1 MRSFKKKLTVLF
13 AGALLA
19 CSAASLGGCAGYN
32 PAALP
37 GDISGEVTSNGGFVV
52 EKGNYVYFINGSEQ
66 SDADNTYGDVV
77 KGALYRIGKTD
88 LKTGKYDQAERVVSS
103 LFVAQNYDGGVFIY
117 GDYVYFASPTT
128 EKEKDGA
135 VSNSWLSFKRA
146 KLDGSS
152 TQKEIDEY
160 LFRLDNN
167 SVSYRFVEKD
177 GVVYCMYVKD
187 SALYSFNTETKA
199 TTLLVSGASTYYF
212 DTEDAEN
219 GNVYYLMSV
228 PTDVAADASTYQYNQ
243 IYCVTPDATAEV
255 NADETSY
262 TVKGYR
268 TYAFDR
274 ASIVK
279 KNSDFDASD
288 ISQYPYVNLGRL
300 VADGRGSGVAQTKTQ
315 YNDTDDVNASK
326 NAGYKYAILAYR
338 SGRLLFTRVDN
349 DPVSDDVPVYT
360 FTEAQRTA
368 ATDWNAIRANENF
381 MTVAAT
387 SANATASAVYYE
399 AGENALGY
407 LYVSNNNIYRTVV
420 NADGST
426 EEEGTL
432 LSKAEVT
439 TLWKTDGTYLYY
451 YGSGSSGNSLYR
463 LNYTGEATKY
473 NPLLQ
478 PDKDNYAEYA
488 PSKILDVQWNDSWYK
503 PEFAENVLLY
513 CNAQSFGSKAFNYI
527 YAANL
532 NGADGNPMNA
542 KELNAFND
550 KYEEITDYIDDFSD
564 IGADGDNFVL
574 ALKYYFRTGET
585 TAYDEFLA
593 KAEKQGYKEHY
604 RYGDFA
610 QAEFK
615 AFTTHG
621 KNGDTDY
628 AEKFKDE
635 NGKYYSVESYF
646 ISQVGETN
654 EADKKEIESIW
665 RTDFIKP
672 LPKITDSTG
681 WSTAKKVWVTIAI
694 VAGSLAV
701 IAAVT
706 IPLVIAHKKKAKL
719 AADLEATAVRK
730 PKIDTTD
737 DTSIDVYA
745 VDSEEE
751 AGGNNAE
758 ESASEEGK
766 KDE

>member
-228 PTDVAADASTYQYNQ
+228 PTDVTADASTYQYNQ

-368 ATDWNAIRANENF
+368 ATDWKRDQSERKLHD
-381 MTVAAT
+381 
-387 SANATASAVYYE
+387 
-399 AGENALGY
+399 GGGY
-407 LYVSNNNIYRTVV
+407 VR
-420 NADGST
+420 
-426 EEEGTL
+426 E
-432 LSKAEVT
+432 
-439 TLWKTDGTYLYY
+439 
-451 YGSGSSGNSLYR
+451 
-463 LNYTGEATKY
+463 
-473 NPLLQ
+473 
-478 PDKDNYAEYA
+478 
-488 PSKILDVQWNDSWYK
+488 
-503 PEFAENVLLY
+503 
-513 CNAQSFGSKAFNYI
+513 
-527 YAANL
+527 
-532 NGADGNPMNA
+532 
-542 KELNAFND
+542 
-550 KYEEITDYIDDFSD
+550 
-564 IGADGDNFVL
+564 
-574 ALKYYFRTGET
+574 
-585 TAYDEFLA
+585 
-593 KAEKQGYKEHY
+593 
-604 RYGDFA
+604 RYGKRRVLRSGRKRARLSVRIQQQYLQNSGERRRFDGRRRHVAF
-610 QAEFK
+610 QGGSDHVVENGRHVSLLLRQRLFGK
-615 AFTTHG
+615 QPVSPELYGRSHEIQSAFT
-621 KNGDTDY
+621 
-628 AEKFKDE
+628 
-635 NGKYYSVESYF
+635 
-646 ISQVGETN
+646 
-654 EADKKEIESIW
+654 
-665 RTDFIKP
+665 
-672 LPKITDSTG
+672 
-681 WSTAKKVWVTIAI
+681 
-694 VAGSLAV
+694 AG
-701 IAAVT
+701 
-706 IPLVIAHKKKAKL
+706 
-719 AADLEATAVRK
+719 
-730 PKIDTTD
+730 
-737 DTSIDVYA
+737 
-745 VDSEEE
+745 
-751 AGGNNAE
+751 
-758 ESASEEGK
+758 
-766 KDE
+766 